1 MGININTIKVFN
13 LLNKEEVNFGDVI
26 NLGRQ
31 RLYLKPSRLLKEL
44 KKTNINENKINNFN
58 SLLPIDYADDLIKL
72 YGAKKIDSIDYSDYE
87 GAKIVW
93 DLNTPIPE
101 KLKHNYD
108 LVIDGGTLEH
118 VFNFPMAIKNSI
130 DMIKPGGNFTSI
142 TCCNNL
148 AGHGFYQ
155 FSPELFFKIF
165 SRKNGFEKCDIF
177 IAINNRLETK
187 SIWYKVKSPDEVKD
201 RVTFRNYRKTEII
214 VIARRSKEEKFSF
227 NPSGIYQ
234 SDYIRSWDSKETL
247 NSKKLKRC
255 ILKKCLSFLKVKSKN
270 LLLNGSPN
278 FNYKFFNKFYY
289 RHYK

>member
-13 LLNKEEVNFGDVI
+13 LLNKRGVNFGNVVT
-26 NLGRQ
+26 LGRQ

-44 KKTNINENKINNFN
+44 KNTNINKNKINNFR
-58 SLLPIDYADDLIKL
+58 SLLPIDYADNLIKL
-72 YGAKKIDSIDYSDYE
+72 YGGRVDSIDYSDYE

-101 KLKHNYD
+101 KLKCNYD

-118 VFNFPMAIKNSI
+118 VFNFPIAIKNAI

-155 FSPELFFKIF
+155 FSPELFFKVF

-177 IAINNRLETK
+177 IAINNRFETK
-187 SIWYKVKSPDEVKD
+187 SVWYKVKSPDEVKD
-201 RVTFRNYRKTEII
+201 RVTFHNYKKTEII
-214 VIARRSKEEKFSF
+214 VIAQRNKEKKFSF
-227 NPSGIYQ
+227 NPNGIYQ
-234 SDYIRSWDSKETL
+234 SDYMRSWSSKDIL
-247 NSKKLKRC
+247 NNKKLKRSTF
-255 ILKKCLSFLKVKSKN
+255 KKCLSFLKDRSKN

-278 FNYKFFNKFYY
+278 FNYRFFNKFDY
-289 RHYK
+289 RDDK